1 MLRTINFMGVRN
13 VAFGVT
19 VLLTVLALFSWFH
32 KGLNYGLDFTGG
44 TLIELTYEKPADV
57 TLVRNEL
64 VKAGYHEAV
73 VQSFGATTDLLVR
86 MPGEDPQLGHQV
98 AEALQ
103 KVGGDNPA
111 SVKRVEFVGPQ
122 VGEELRDQG
131 GLGMLM
137 ALVGI
142 MIYLAF
148 RFQWK
153 FGVGAIVSLI
163 HDVVVTVGILAY
175 FQITFDLTVLAAVL
189 AIIGYSLND
198 TIVVFDR
205 VRENF
210 RVLRKATLIENINIS
225 TTQTLL
231 RTMAT
236 SISTLLAIAALMIF
250 GGDNLWGFSLAL
262 FIGVLA
268 GTYSS
273 IYIANVVLI
282 WLNLNSEDLIPPA
295 VPTRRSTTV
304 LDGRLLIRSYKKG
317 ASIELAPFFLLQGWV

>member
-1 MLRTINFMGVRN
+1 MKTTINFMGIRN
-13 VAFGVT
+13 LAFAFT
-19 VLLTVLALFSWFH
+19 MLLTAIALFSCFH

-44 TLIELTYEKPADV
+44 TLIELTYERPAD
-57 TLVRNEL
+57 LAKVREEL
-64 VKAGYHEAV
+64 FGAGYKEAV

-86 MPGEDPQLGHQV
+86 MPGDDPQLGAQV
-98 AEALQ
+98 ADALRKAQ
-103 KVGGDNPA
+103 ADNPVT
-111 SVKRVEFVGPQ
+111 VKRVEFVGPQ

-131 GLGMLM
+131 GIGMLL
-137 ALVGI
+137 ALGGVLV
-142 MIYLAF
+142 YLAF

-153 FGVGAIVSLI
+153 FAVGAIVSLI
-163 HDVVVTVGILAY
+163 HDVIVTVGILSF

-210 RVLRKATLIENINIS
+210 RLLRKASLIENINIS

-236 SISTLLAIAALMIF
+236 SISTLLAIVALWIF
-250 GGDNLWGFSLAL
+250 GGDSLHGFSVAL

-282 WLNLNSEDLIPPA
+282 WLNLTTEDLIPPVVA
-295 VPTRRSTTV
+295 DKVDDRP
-304 LDGRLLIRSYKKG
+304 
-317 ASIELAPFFLLQGWV
+317 

>member
-1 MLRTINFMGVRN
+1 MKRTINFMGVRN
-13 VAFGVT
+13 IAFAVT
-19 VLLTVLALFSWFH
+19 VFLTLLALFSWFT

-44 TLIELTYEKPADV
+44 TLIELNYERPADLGQV
-57 TLVRNEL
+57 REQLV
-64 VKAGYHEAV
+64 AGGFKDAV
-73 VQSFGATTDLLVR
+73 VQSFGATTDVLVR
-86 MPGEDPQLGHQV
+86 MPGDDPQLGTQV

-103 KVGGDNPA
+103 RVDGDNPA
-111 SVKRVEFVGPQ
+111 QVKRVEFVGPQ

-131 GLGMLM
+131 GLGMLL
-137 ALVGI
+137 ALGGVLL
-142 MIYLAF
+142 YLAF

-153 FGVGAIVSLI
+153 FAVGAIVSLV
-163 HDVVVTVGILAY
+163 HDVVVTLGILSF

-210 RVLRKATLIENINIS
+210 RVLRKASLIENINIS

-236 SISTLLAIAALMIF
+236 SISTLLAIAALLLF
-250 GGDNLWGFSLAL
+250 GGDNLFGFSIAL
-262 FIGVLA
+262 FIGVMA

-282 WLNLNSEDLIPPA
+282 WLNLSSEDLIPPA
-295 VPTRRSTTV
+295 AAEEVDERP
-304 LDGRLLIRSYKKG
+304 
-317 ASIELAPFFLLQGWV
+317 

>member
-1 MLRTINFMGVRN
+1 MKIGTINFMGIRN
-13 VAFGVT
+13 FAFA
-19 VLLTVLALFSWFH
+19 LTMILTLIALGSWFF
-32 KGLNYGLDFTGG
+32 KGLNFGLDFTGG
-44 TLIELTYEKPADV
+44 SQIELSYDKPAD
-57 TLVRNEL
+57 LGQVREQL
-64 VKAGYHEAV
+64 AAAGYADAV
-73 VQSFGATTDLLVR
+73 VQNFGATTDVVVR
-86 MPGEDPQLGHQV
+86 LQGDDPQLGN
-98 AEALQ
+98 
-103 KVGGDNPA
+103 KVA
-111 SVKRVEFVGPQ
+111 SVLQAASGGNSLQVKKVEYVGPA

-131 GLGMLM
+131 GLGMLL
-137 ALVGI
+137 ALGGI
-142 MIYLAF
+142 LIYVAF

-153 FGVGAIVSLI
+153 FAVGAIASLV
-163 HDVVVTVGILAY
+163 HDVVVTMGILSF

-236 SISTLLAIAALMIF
+236 SISTLLAIFALLAF
-250 GGDNLWGFSLAL
+250 AGDNLWGFSIAL
-262 FIGVLA
+262 FVGVLA

-282 WLNLNSEDLIPPA
+282 WLNLTSEDLIPPA
-295 VPTRRSTTV
+295 VSEEVDERP
-304 LDGRLLIRSYKKG
+304 
-317 ASIELAPFFLLQGWV
+317 

>member
-13 VAFGVT
+13 IAFGVT

-57 TLVRNEL
+57 TLVRSEL

-163 HDVVVTVGILAY
+163 HDVIVTVGILAY

-210 RVLRKATLIENINIS
+210 RVLRKATLIENI
-225 TTQTLL
+225 
-231 RTMAT
+231 
-236 SISTLLAIAALMIF
+236 
-250 GGDNLWGFSLAL
+250 
-262 FIGVLA
+262 
-268 GTYSS
+268 
-273 IYIANVVLI
+273 
-282 WLNLNSEDLIPPA
+282 
-295 VPTRRSTTV
+295 
-304 LDGRLLIRSYKKG
+304 
-317 ASIELAPFFLLQGWV
+317 

>member
-57 TLVRNEL
+57 TLVRDEL

-163 HDVVVTVGILAY
+163 HDVIVTVGILAY

-295 VPTRRSTTV
+295 ATDKEVDDRP
-304 LDGRLLIRSYKKG
+304 
-317 ASIELAPFFLLQGWV
+317 

>member
-57 TLVRNEL
+57 TQVRNEL
-64 VKAGYHEAV
+64 SKAGYNDAI

-163 HDVVVTVGILAY
+163 HDVIVTVGILAY

-236 SISTLLAIAALMIF
+236 SISTLLAIAALMVF

-282 WLNLNSEDLIPPA
+282 WLNLSSEDLIPPA
-295 VPTRRSTTV
+295 VTDKEVDDRP
-304 LDGRLLIRSYKKG
+304 
-317 ASIELAPFFLLQGWV
+317 

>member
-1 MLRTINFMGVRN
+1 MLRTINFKGVRN
-13 VAFGVT
+13 IAFGAT

-64 VKAGYHEAV
+64 VKAGYHEAI
-73 VQSFGATTDLLVR
+73 VQNFGATTDLLVR

-163 HDVVVTVGILAY
+163 HDVIVTVGILAY

-210 RVLRKATLIENINIS
+210 RVLRKASLIENINIS

-282 WLNLNSEDLIPPA
+282 WLNLNSEDLIPP
-295 VPTRRSTTV
+295 TTTGKEV
-304 LDGRLLIRSYKKG
+304 DDR
-317 ASIELAPFFLLQGWV
+317 P

>member
-1 MLRTINFMGVRN
+1 MKRTINFMGVRN
-13 VAFGVT
+13 IAFAFT
-19 VLLTVLALFSWFH
+19 LFLTVLALFSWFH
-32 KGLNYGLDFTGG
+32 KGLNFGLDFTGG
-44 TLIELTYEKPADV
+44 TLIELNYEKPADL
-57 TLVRNEL
+57 TQVRSEL
-64 VKAGYHEAV
+64 AAAGYHEAI
-73 VQSFGATTDLLVR
+73 VQSFGDTTDLLVR
-86 MPGEDPQLGHQV
+86 MPGDDPKLGAQV
-98 AEALQ
+98 SDALR

-111 SVKRVEFVGPQ
+111 KVTRTEFVGPQ

-137 ALVGI
+137 ALGGVL
-142 MIYLAF
+142 IYLAF

-153 FGVGAIVSLI
+153 FAVGAIASLV
-163 HDVVVTVGILAY
+163 HDVVVTMGILSF

-210 RVLRKATLIENINIS
+210 RVLRKASLIENINVS

-231 RTMAT
+231 RTLAT
-236 SISTLLAIAALMIF
+236 SISTLLAIAALLFF
-250 GGDNLWGFSLAL
+250 GGDNLFGFSIAL

-282 WLNLNSEDLIPPA
+282 WLNLNSEDLI
-295 VPTRRSTTV
+295 
-304 LDGRLLIRSYKKG
+304 
-317 ASIELAPFFLLQGWV
+317 APVTKDKVDDRP

>member
-19 VLLTVLALFSWFH
+19 VVLTVLALFSMFH
-32 KGLNYGLDFTGG
+32 KGMNYGLDFTGG
-44 TLIELTYEKPADV
+44 TLIELTYEKPADL
-57 TLVRNEL
+57 TKVRNEL
-64 VKAGYHEAV
+64 ATAGFHDAV

-86 MPGEDPQLGHQV
+86 MPGDDPLLGNKV
-98 AEALQ
+98 AAALGQ
-103 KVGGDNPA
+103 ADASNPA
-111 SVKRVEFVGPQ
+111 VIKRVEFVGPQ

-137 ALVGI
+137 ALGGI
-142 MIYLAF
+142 MLYLAF

-153 FGVGAIVSLI
+153 FAVGAIVSLV
-163 HDVVVTVGILAY
+163 HDVIVTMGVLSW

-210 RVLRKATLIENINIS
+210 RVLRKASLIENINIS

-236 SISTLLAIAALMIF
+236 SISTLLAIAALLIF
-250 GGDNLWGFSLAL
+250 GGDNLWGFSIAL
-262 FIGVLA
+262 FVGVLA

-282 WLNLNSEDLIPPA
+282 WLNLSAEDLIPPA
-295 VPTRRSTTV
+295 
-304 LDGRLLIRSYKKG
+304 
-317 ASIELAPFFLLQGWV
+317 ASEKEVDDRP

>member
-13 VAFGVT
+13 VAFGFT
-19 VLLTVLALFSWFH
+19 MLLTVLALFSWFH

-64 VKAGYHEAV
+64 VKAGYHEAI

-163 HDVVVTVGILAY
+163 HDVIVTVGILAY

-210 RVLRKATLIENINIS
+210 RVLRKASLIENINVS

-295 VPTRRSTTV
+295 TTGKEV
-304 LDGRLLIRSYKKG
+304 DDR
-317 ASIELAPFFLLQGWV
+317 P

>member
-19 VLLTVLALFSWFH
+19 VLLTVLALFSMFH
-32 KGLNYGLDFTGG
+32 KGMNYGLDFTGG
-44 TLIELTYEKPADV
+44 TLIELTYEKPADL
-57 TLVRNEL
+57 TKVREEL
-64 VKAGYHEAV
+64 ATSGFHDAV

-86 MPGEDPQLGHQV
+86 MPGDDPLLGNKV
-98 AEALQ
+98 AAALGEA
-103 KVGGDNPA
+103 DSANPA
-111 SVKRVEFVGPQ
+111 VIKRVEFVGPQ

-137 ALVGI
+137 ALGGI
-142 MIYLAF
+142 MLYLAF

-153 FGVGAIVSLI
+153 FAVGAIVSLV
-163 HDVVVTVGILAY
+163 HDVIVTMGVLSF

-210 RVLRKATLIENINIS
+210 RVLRKATLVENINIS

-231 RTMAT
+231 RTVAT
-236 SISTLLAIAALMIF
+236 SVSTLLAIAALLIF
-250 GGDNLWGFSLAL
+250 GGDNLWGFSIAL
-262 FIGVLA
+262 FVGVMA

-282 WLNLNSEDLIPPA
+282 WLKLSAEDLIPPA
-295 VPTRRSTTV
+295 
-304 LDGRLLIRSYKKG
+304 
-317 ASIELAPFFLLQGWV
+317 ASEKEIDDRP